1 MIFDFDVIVVG
12 AGHAG
17 CEAAAASAR
26 LGAETLLITIDL
38 NKIAQMSCNPAV
50 GGIAKGQ
57 IVREID
63 ALGGWMGVVTDKAS
77 IQFRMLNRSKG
88 PAMWSP
94 RAQCDRMKFSAQ
106 WRGILEQTD
115 HLSMWQDDVKELLI
129 EKDEDGNDRVA
140 GVITNLGVTFSAK
153 AVVLANGTFLN
164 GLMHIGRTQIPGGRT
179 AEPAS
184 TGLSAQLRSLG
195 FKVERMKTGTPVRI
209 DGRSVKW
216 ELTVP
221 QPLEEDFHKFSYLP
235 SVSRDLVR
243 RQCMMVYTNEK
254 THEVLRRGL
263 PDSPLYNGQ
272 IQSIGP
278 RYCPSIE
285 TKIVTFPDKTE
296 HQLFL
301 EPEGETTTEFYLNGF
316 SSSLPIDIQ
325 LEALQTIPAFE
336 DVRILRPGYAIEYDF
351 FDPTQ
356 LRHTLETK
364 LVSGLYFAGQINGT
378 TGYEEAAGQGLL
390 AGVNAAKKALGGEE
404 FTLARDEAYIGV
416 LVDDLVTKGVDE
428 PYRMF
433 TSRAEYRILLRQDDA
448 DMRLTPKAYEAGLA
462 SEERHRLASEKRAM
476 RDALIDFVEN
486 FSVKPALLNAAI
498 DSLSPRKLAALG
510 CPVANVEFPH
520 PNGFPLAPIKEG
532 CKLVALLLRPALT
545 LRLLA
550 AVIPPLACELDK
562 LPADRRDEIIEAAE
576 VLVKYGGYIKREAQL
591 AEKLKRLEAVPLGDR
606 FDYNAIGS
614 LSIEA
619 RQKLSRIRPDNV
631 GQASRIPG
639 VSPADINILLLL
651 SGR

>member
-94 RAQCDRMKFSAQ
+94 RAQCDRMKFSAE

-129 EKDEDGNDRVA
+129 EKGDDGNDRVA
-140 GVITNLGVTFSAK
+140 GVITNLGVTFRAK

-235 SVSRDLVR
+235 EVSRDLVR

-336 DVRILRPGYAIEYDF
+336 EVRILRPGYAIEYDF

-550 AVIPPLACELDK
+550 AVIPPLASELDK